1 MWIYNHGC
9 NNFVEVL
16 YAPYVSVSHPV
27 TQGLTS
33 FHASESASGL
43 KSKGLQ
49 SGLELFGT
57 LFETP
62 VGKR

>member
-1 MWIYNHGC
+1 MWICNHGC

-43 KSKGLQ
+43 KSKGL
-49 SGLELFGT
+49 
-57 LFETP
+57 
-62 VGKR
+62 